1 MGCNNTKAVP
11 VIEDNK
17 EDVMH
22 SKEAVVNPLEA
33 QLLATTQASEKNSVS
48 LKAEQD
54 PTKTLTTDDDS
65 STVTASKEE
74 TDAEFLQRMEEEDQ
88 KNFALAVDKW
98 RAEKKA
104 GKGEA
109 KIVEAGGGFIRGT
122 EEKKHTDSVTVKV
135 ADRVTVK
142 VGTTGRAETK
152 ETKESKAAEIV
163 SESKTTQVDSK
174 EEDKV
179 AQQSEDPKED
189 EGLGIGP
196 FISDAIVRGIVPS
209 NTEW

>member
-11 VIEDNK
+11 VVENNEEDA
-17 EDVMH
+17 MH
-22 SKEAVVNPLEA
+22 SEEAVVNPLEA
-33 QLLATTQASEKNSVS
+33 QQASTATTQRSEKNSVS

-54 PTKTLTTDDDS
+54 STKTLPATTDDS
-65 STVTASKEE
+65 STATASKEE
-74 TDAEFLQRMEEEDQ
+74 TDTEFLQRMEEEDQ
-88 KNFALAVDKW
+88 KNFALAVDNW

-109 KIVEAGGGFIRGT
+109 KIVEVGGGFIRGA
-122 EEKKHTDSVTVKV
+122 EEKNTDSV
-135 ADRVTVK
+135 AVK
-142 VGTTGRAETK
+142 VGTTGHAETTETAETK
-152 ETKESKAAEIV
+152 AAETNA
-163 SESKTTQVDSK
+163 TTQGDSK
-174 EEDKV
+174 EEEKV

-196 FISDAIVRGIVPS
+196 FIADAIVRGIVPP